1 MLHGSIADKLLW
13 FALPLAATGIL
24 QQLFNAA
31 DIAVVGRFVGKEA
44 MAAVGS
50 NAPLIGLIVNLFVGI
65 ALGTNVVISHSLG
78 QNDSGKVSDAVHTS
92 VIVALAGGILFAIVG
107 EAVIDPVLKCL
118 SVPDDVFELSALYLR
133 IYMCGLPVIFL
144 YNFEASIFR
153 SKGDTNTPLI
163 VLTVS
168 GAVNVVL
175 NLVFVLGFKMSVD
188 GVALATVISNAVSAG
203 ILFVILLKSDGD
215 IRIDPGKLRV
225 NKKILMRI
233 LRIGIPAGIQG
244 MIFSLANIIIQ
255 SAINSLGTTVISASA
270 AAFNVEIVAYYVVNA
285 FGQAC
290 TTFTGQNYG
299 AGNTDRC
306 KKVLKWSIVL
316 ALLFTA
322 ASCGI
327 ILLFGKQILHLFTAE
342 DDIVDTGY
350 IRLVYIFSSYL
361 FSLLVEVMSGYLRG
375 FGMSMLPA
383 LSTVIGVCGVRI
395 LWIYNV
401 FPHFNTFPSIMVVYP
416 ISMFVTASVL
426 WSIFAFKR
434 KSMYKA

>member
-1 MLHGSIADKLLW
+1 
-13 FALPLAATGIL
+13 
-24 QQLFNAA
+24 
-31 DIAVVGRFVGKEA
+31 
-44 MAAVGS
+44 
-50 NAPLIGLIVNLFVGI
+50 
-65 ALGTNVVISHSLG
+65 
-78 QNDSGKVSDAVHTS
+78 
-92 VIVALAGGILFAIVG
+92 
-107 EAVIDPVLKCL
+107 
-118 SVPDDVFELSALYLR
+118 
-133 IYMCGLPVIFL
+133 
-144 YNFEASIFR
+144 
-153 SKGDTNTPLI
+153 
-163 VLTVS
+163 
-168 GAVNVVL
+168 
-175 NLVFVLGFKMSVD
+175 MSVD

-203 ILFVILLKSDGD
+203 ILFVILLRSDGD

-361 FSLLVEVMSGYLRG
+361 FSLLVEVMSGYLR
-375 FGMSMLPA
+375 
-383 LSTVIGVCGVRI
+383 
-395 LWIYNV
+395 
-401 FPHFNTFPSIMVVYP
+401 
-416 ISMFVTASVL
+416 
-426 WSIFAFKR
+426 
-434 KSMYKA
+434 